1 MLVGDAHPTLGR
13 ELSTHIEKQI
23 VAHLQAVEAL
33 KESAGPLEQAVR
45 LIVDT
50 FKAGRRVY
58 VLGNGGSAADAQH
71 IAAELVGRLKRHDKP
86 PLPAIA
92 LSTDTSALTAI
103 SNDYGFEE
111 VFARQVE
118 ALVREGDVVWA
129 LSVSGSSPNIIK
141 AVKAAKRQAAKVIGF
156 TGKEGTELR
165 ALCDICLMAEHT
177 DSDRVQEVHQLA
189 YHIVCGLIED
199 EFTEGL

>member
-1 MLVGDAHPTLGR
+1 M
-13 ELSTHIEKQI
+13 STHIEKQI
-23 VAHLQAVEAL
+23 AAHLQVVEAL
-33 KESAGPLEQAVR
+33 KEATDLLEHSVR

-71 IAAELVGRLKRHDKP
+71 IAAELVGRMKRHDKP

-92 LSTDTSALTAI
+92 LTTDTSALTAI
-103 SNDYGFEE
+103 SNDYGFED
-111 VFARQVE
+111 VFARQVD
-118 ALVREGDVVWA
+118 ALVCEGDVVWA
-129 LSVSGSSPNIIK
+129 LSVSGSSPNVIK
-141 AVKAAKRQAAKVIGF
+141 AVKAAKRQAAMVIGF
-156 TGKEGTELR
+156 TGKEGAELR

-199 EFTEGL
+199 EFVNSRQ

>member
-1 MLVGDAHPTLGR
+1 M
-13 ELSTHIEKQI
+13 STHIEKQI
-23 VAHLQAVEAL
+23 ATHLQAVEAL
-33 KESAGPLEQAVR
+33 RDYTGLLEQAVR

-71 IAAELVGRLKRHDKP
+71 IAAELVGRFKQHDRP
-86 PLPAIA
+86 ALPAMA
-92 LSTDTSALTAI
+92 LTTDTSALTAI
-103 SNDYGFEE
+103 SNDYGFED

-129 LSVSGSSPNIIK
+129 LSVSGRSPNVIK
-141 AVKAAKRQAAKVIGF
+141 AVQAAKRQAAKVIGF
-156 TGKEGTELR
+156 AGKEGAELR

-189 YHIVCGLIED
+189 YHIVCGLIEE

>member
-1 MLVGDAHPTLGR
+1 MDRVPYGPMNNG
-13 ELSTHIEKQI
+13 
-23 VAHLQAVEAL
+23 VARSIASHLQAVEAL
-33 KESAGPLEQAVR
+33 KGSAVLLEHAVR

-50 FKAGRRVY
+50 FKAGQRVY

-71 IAAELVGRLKRHDKP
+71 VAAELVGRFKKHDRP
-86 PLPAIA
+86 ALPAIA
-92 LSTDTSALTAI
+92 LTTDTSALTAI

-118 ALVREGDVVWA
+118 ALVREGDVVWV
-129 LSVSGSSPNIIK
+129 LSVSGSSPNIIN
-141 AVKAAKRQAAKVIGF
+141 AVKAAKRQAAMVIGF
-156 TGKEGTELR
+156 TGKEGAELR

-199 EFTEGL
+199 EFVSSRQ

>member
-1 MLVGDAHPTLGR
+1 M
-13 ELSTHIEKQI
+13 STHIEKQI
-23 VAHLQAVEAL
+23 AAHVQAAEAL
-33 KESAGPLEQAVR
+33 RDYTGLLEQAVR

-71 IAAELVGRLKRHDKP
+71 IAAELVGRFKQHDR
-86 PLPAIA
+86 PALQAMA
-92 LSTDTSALTAI
+92 LTTDTSALTAI

-111 VFARQVE
+111 VFARQIE

-141 AVKAAKRQAAKVIGF
+141 AVKAAKQQAAKVIGF
-156 TGKEGTELR
+156 TGKEGTELQ

-189 YHIVCGLIED
+189 YHIVCGLIEG
-199 EFTEGL
+199 EFTENL

>member
-1 MLVGDAHPTLGR
+1 MDRVPYGPMNTG
-13 ELSTHIEKQI
+13 
-23 VAHLQAVEAL
+23 VARSIASHLQAAEAL
-33 KESAGPLEQAVR
+33 KGSAVLLEQAVR

-71 IAAELVGRLKRHDKP
+71 IAAELVGRFKQHDRP
-86 PLPAIA
+86 ALPAIA
-92 LSTDTSALTAI
+92 LTTDTSALTAI
-103 SNDYGFEE
+103 SNDYGFED

-129 LSVSGSSPNIIK
+129 LSVSGRSPNIIK
-141 AVKAAKRQAAKVIGF
+141 AVKAAKRQAAVVIGF
-156 TGKEGTELR
+156 TGKEGAELR

-177 DSDRVQEVHQLA
+177 DSDRVQEFHQLA

-199 EFTEGL
+199 EFAEGS

>member
-1 MLVGDAHPTLGR
+1 MNNG
-13 ELSTHIEKQI
+13 
-23 VAHLQAVEAL
+23 VARSIASHLQAVEAL
-33 KESAGPLEQAVR
+33 KGSAVLLEHAVR

-50 FKAGRRVY
+50 FKAGQRVY

-71 IAAELVGRLKRHDKP
+71 VAAELVGRFKKHNRP
-86 PLPAIA
+86 ALPAIA
-92 LSTDTSALTAI
+92 LTTDTSALTAI

-118 ALVREGDVVWA
+118 ALVREGDVVWV
-129 LSVSGSSPNIIK
+129 LSVSGSSPNIIN
-141 AVKAAKRQAAKVIGF
+141 AVKAAKRQAAMVIGF
-156 TGKEGTELR
+156 TGKEGVELR

-199 EFTEGL
+199 EFATGS

>member
-1 MLVGDAHPTLGR
+1 MG
-13 ELSTHIEKQI
+13 THIEKQI
-23 VAHLQAVEAL
+23 AAHLQAVEVL
-33 KESAGPLEQAVR
+33 KASASLLEQAVR
-45 LIVDT
+45 LSVDT

-118 ALVREGDVVWA
+118 ALVREGDVVWV

-165 ALCDICLMAEHT
+165 VLCDICLMAEHT

-189 YHIVCGLIED
+189 YHIVCGLIEN

>member
-1 MLVGDAHPTLGR
+1 M
-13 ELSTHIEKQI
+13 STHIEKQI
-23 VAHLQAVEAL
+23 ATHLQAVEAL
-33 KESAGPLEQAVR
+33 KESTDLLELAVR

-86 PLPAIA
+86 ALPAIA

-111 VFARQVE
+111 VFARQVD

-165 ALCDICLMAEHT
+165 ALCDVCLMAEHT

-189 YHIVCGLIED
+189 YHIVCGMIED

>member
-1 MLVGDAHPTLGR
+1 M
-13 ELSTHIEKQI
+13 STHIEKQI
-23 VAHLQAVEAL
+23 AAHLQAVEAL
-33 KESAGPLEQAVR
+33 KESTGLLEQAVR

-71 IAAELVGRLKRHDKP
+71 IAAELIGRLKRHDKP
-86 PLPAIA
+86 PLPAIS
-92 LSTDTSALTAI
+92 LTTDTSALTAI

-141 AVKAAKRQAAKVIGF
+141 AAKAAKRQAAKVIGF
-156 TGKEGTELR
+156 TGQEGSELQ

-199 EFTEGL
+199 AFTEGL

>member
-1 MLVGDAHPTLGR
+1 MDRVPYGPMNNG
-13 ELSTHIEKQI
+13 
-23 VAHLQAVEAL
+23 VARSIASHLQAVEAL
-33 KESAGPLEQAVR
+33 KGSAVLLEHAVR

-50 FKAGRRVY
+50 FKAGQRVY

-71 IAAELVGRLKRHDKP
+71 VAAELVGRFKKHNRP
-86 PLPAIA
+86 ALPAIA
-92 LSTDTSALTAI
+92 LTTDTSALTAI

-118 ALVREGDVVWA
+118 ALVREGDVVWV
-129 LSVSGSSPNIIK
+129 LSVSGSSPNIIN
-141 AVKAAKRQAAKVIGF
+141 AVKAAKRQAAMVIGF
-156 TGKEGTELR
+156 TGKEGAELR

-199 EFTEGL
+199 EFVSSRQ

>member
-1 MLVGDAHPTLGR
+1 MATSIDKQLDDH
-13 ELSTHIEKQI
+13 LS
-23 VAHLQAVEAL
+23 AVEKL
-33 KESAGPLEQAVR
+33 KTYASMIEQIAKS
-45 LIVDT
+45 IVEA

-71 IAAELVGRLKRHDKP
+71 IAAELVGRFKQHDRP
-86 PLPAIA
+86 ALPAMA
-92 LSTDTSALTAI
+92 LTTDTSALTAI

-156 TGKEGTELR
+156 TGKEGAELR

-199 EFTEGL
+199 EFVSSSQ

>member
-1 MLVGDAHPTLGR
+1 MNNG
-13 ELSTHIEKQI
+13 
-23 VAHLQAVEAL
+23 VAESIASHLQAAGAL
-33 KESAGPLEQAVR
+33 KGSAALLEQTVR
-45 LIVDT
+45 LSVDT

-71 IAAELVGRLKRHDKP
+71 IAAELIGRLKRHDKP

-156 TGKEGTELR
+156 TGKEGAELR
-165 ALCDICLMAEHT
+165 ALCDICLMADHT

-199 EFTEGL
+199 AFVSSRQ

>member
-1 MLVGDAHPTLGR
+1 MATAIDKQLDDH
-13 ELSTHIEKQI
+13 LS
-23 VAHLQAVEAL
+23 AVEKL
-33 KESAGPLEQAVR
+33 KTCTSMIEQIAKS
-45 LIVDT
+45 IVEA

-71 IAAELVGRLKRHDKP
+71 IAAELVGRMKRHDKP

-92 LSTDTSALTAI
+92 LTTDTSALTAI
-103 SNDYGFEE
+103 SNDYGFED

-118 ALVREGDVVWA
+118 ALVCEGDVVWA
-129 LSVSGSSPNIIK
+129 LSVSGSSPNVIK

-156 TGKEGTELR
+156 TGKEGAELR
-165 ALCDICLMAEHT
+165 TLCDICLMAEHT

-199 EFTEGL
+199 EFVNSSQ

>member
-1 MLVGDAHPTLGR
+1 M
-13 ELSTHIEKQI
+13 STHIEKQI
-23 VAHLQAVEAL
+23 AAHLQAVEAL
-33 KESAGPLEQAVR
+33 KESTGLLEQAVR

-141 AVKAAKRQAAKVIGF
+141 AVKAAKRQAARVIGF
-156 TGKEGTELR
+156 TGKEGTELQ

-189 YHIVCGLIED
+189 YHIVCGLVEE
-199 EFTEGL
+199 EFTKSS

>member
-1 MLVGDAHPTLGR
+1 MDRVPYGPMNTGVVRSIA
-13 ELSTHIEKQI
+13 S
-23 VAHLQAVEAL
+23 HLQAAEAL
-33 KESAGPLEQAVR
+33 KGSAALLEQAVR

-71 IAAELVGRLKRHDKP
+71 IAAELVGRFKTHDKP
-86 PLPAIA
+86 ALPAIA
-92 LSTDTSALTAI
+92 LTTDTSALTAI
-103 SNDYGFEE
+103 SNDYGFED

-118 ALVREGDVVWA
+118 ALVGEGDVVWA
-129 LSVSGSSPNIIK
+129 LSVSGSSPNVIK
-141 AVKAAKRQAAKVIGF
+141 AVKAAKRQAAVVIGF
-156 TGKEGTELR
+156 TGKEGAELR

-199 EFTEGL
+199 EFVSSKQ

>member
-1 MLVGDAHPTLGR
+1 ML
-13 ELSTHIEKQI
+13 THIEKQI
-23 VAHLQAVEAL
+23 AAHLQAAEAL
-33 KESAGPLEQAVR
+33 KGSAALLEQAVR

-50 FKAGRRVY
+50 FRAGRRVY

-71 IAAELVGRLKRHDKP
+71 IAAELIGRLKRHDKP
-86 PLPAIA
+86 ALPAIA
-92 LSTDTSALTAI
+92 LTTDTSALTAI
-103 SNDYGFEE
+103 SNDYGFER
-111 VFARQVE
+111 VFERQVE

-141 AVKAAKRQAAKVIGF
+141 AVKAAKRQAAVVIGF
-156 TGKEGTELR
+156 TGKEGAELR

>member
-1 MLVGDAHPTLGR
+1 M
-13 ELSTHIEKQI
+13 STRIETQI
-23 VAHLQAVEAL
+23 AVHLQAVEAL
-33 KESAGPLEQAVR
+33 NDSTGLLEQAAALV
-45 LIVDT
+45 VQT

-71 IAAELVGRLKRHDKP
+71 IAAELVGRFKAADRP
-86 PLPAIA
+86 ALPAVA
-92 LSTDTSALTAI
+92 LTTDTSALTAI

-129 LSVSGSSPNIIK
+129 LSVSGTSSNVIK

-156 TGKEGTELR
+156 TGTEGAELQ
-165 ALCDICLMAEHT
+165 ALCDLCLMAEHT

-189 YHIVCGLIED
+189 YHIVCGLVED
-199 EFTEGL
+199 EFTKRT

>member
-1 MLVGDAHPTLGR
+1 MNNG
-13 ELSTHIEKQI
+13 
-23 VAHLQAVEAL
+23 VARSIASHLQAVEAL
-33 KESAGPLEQAVR
+33 KGSAVLLEHAVR

-50 FKAGRRVY
+50 FKAGQRVY

-71 IAAELVGRLKRHDKP
+71 VAAELVGRFKKHDRP
-86 PLPAIA
+86 ALPAIA
-92 LSTDTSALTAI
+92 LTTDTSALTAI

-118 ALVREGDVVWA
+118 ALVREGDVVWV
-129 LSVSGSSPNIIK
+129 LSVSGSSPNIIN
-141 AVKAAKRQAAKVIGF
+141 AVKAAKRQAAMVIGF
-156 TGKEGTELR
+156 TGKEGAELR

-199 EFTEGL
+199 EFVSSRQ

>member
-1 MLVGDAHPTLGR
+1 M
-13 ELSTHIEKQI
+13 STHIEKQI
-23 VAHLQAVEAL
+23 ATHLQATEAL
-33 KESAGPLEQAVR
+33 KDSTGLLEQAVR

-129 LSVSGSSPNIIK
+129 LSVSGSSPNVIN

-156 TGKEGTELR
+156 TGKEGAELQ
-165 ALCDICLMAEHT
+165 ALCDICLMADHA
-177 DSDRVQEVHQLA
+177 DSDRVQEVHQLV

>member
-1 MLVGDAHPTLGR
+1 M
-13 ELSTHIEKQI
+13 STHIEKQI
-23 VAHLQAVEAL
+23 AAHLQAVGAL
-33 KESAGPLEQAVR
+33 KGSASLLEQAVR

-71 IAAELVGRLKRHDKP
+71 IAAELVGRFKQHDRP
-86 PLPAIA
+86 ALPAMA
-92 LSTDTSALTAI
+92 LTTDTSALTAI
-103 SNDYGFEE
+103 SNDYGFED

-118 ALVREGDVVWA
+118 ALVREGDVLWA

-156 TGKEGTELR
+156 TGKEGAELR

-199 EFTEGL
+199 EFVSSSQ

>member
-1 MLVGDAHPTLGR
+1 M
-13 ELSTHIEKQI
+13 STHIEKQI
-23 VAHLQAVEAL
+23 AAHLQAVEAL
-33 KESAGPLEQAVR
+33 RDSTGLLEQAVR
-45 LIVDT
+45 LIVET

-71 IAAELVGRLKRHDKP
+71 IAAEFVGRFKKHDRLA
-86 PLPAIA
+86 LPAIA
-92 LSTDTSALTAI
+92 LTTDTSALTAI
-103 SNDYGFEE
+103 SNDYGFED

-129 LSVSGSSPNIIK
+129 LSVSGRSPNVIK
-141 AVKAAKRQAAKVIGF
+141 AVEAAKRQAAMVIGF
-156 TGKEGTELR
+156 TGKEGAELR

-199 EFTEGL
+199 NFTEGS

>member
-1 MLVGDAHPTLGR
+1 MPISIDKQLDDH
-13 ELSTHIEKQI
+13 LS
-23 VAHLQAVEAL
+23 AVEKL
-33 KESAGPLEQAVR
+33 KTCTSMIEQIAKS
-45 LIVDT
+45 IVEA

-92 LSTDTSALTAI
+92 LTTDTSALTAI

-111 VFARQVE
+111 VFARQVD
-118 ALVREGDVVWA
+118 ALVREGDVVWV
-129 LSVSGSSPNIIK
+129 LSVSGRSPNIIK

-156 TGKEGTELR
+156 TGKEGTELQ
-165 ALCDICLMAEHT
+165 AMCDICLMAQHT
-177 DSDRVQEVHQLA
+177 DSDRVQEVHQLP

>member
-1 MLVGDAHPTLGR
+1 LPISIDKQLEDH
-13 ELSTHIEKQI
+13 LSAINK
-23 VAHLQAVEAL
+23 L
-33 KESAGPLEQAVR
+33 KGCASLLEQAFR
-45 LIVDT
+45 LIVET
-50 FKAGRRVY
+50 FRAGRRVY

-71 IAAELVGRLKRHDKP
+71 IAAELVGRLKRHDSP
-86 PLPAIA
+86 ALPAIA

-129 LSVSGSSPNIIK
+129 LSVSGRSPNVIK
-141 AVKAAKRQAAKVIGF
+141 AVKAAKQQAAKVIGF
-156 TGKEGTELR
+156 TGKEGGELQ

-199 EFTEGL
+199 EFVSGSQ

>member
-1 MLVGDAHPTLGR
+1 MN
-13 ELSTHIEKQI
+13 THIEKQI
-23 VAHLQAVEAL
+23 TAHLQAAEAL
-33 KESAGPLEQAVR
+33 QDSAVLLEQAVR

-71 IAAELVGRLKRHDKP
+71 IAAEMVGRLKRHDKP

-92 LSTDTSALTAI
+92 LTTDTSALTAI
-103 SNDYGFEE
+103 SNDYGFEDI
-111 VFARQVE
+111 FARQVE
-118 ALVREGDVVWA
+118 ALVQEGDVVWA

-141 AVKAAKRQAAKVIGF
+141 AVQAAKRQAAKVIGF
-156 TGKEGTELR
+156 TGMEGSELR

-189 YHIVCGLIED
+189 YHIVCGLVEE
-199 EFTEGL
+199 EFTKSS

>member
-1 MLVGDAHPTLGR
+1 M
-13 ELSTHIEKQI
+13 STHIETQI
-23 VAHLQAVEAL
+23 AAHLQAVEAL
-33 KESAGPLEQAVR
+33 KDSTGLLEQAVR

-50 FKAGRRVY
+50 FKAGQRVY

-71 IAAELVGRLKRHDKP
+71 VAAELVGRFKKHDRP
-86 PLPAIA
+86 ALPAIA
-92 LSTDTSALTAI
+92 LTTDTSALTAI

-118 ALVREGDVVWA
+118 ALVREGDVVWV
-129 LSVSGSSPNIIK
+129 LSVSGSSPNIIN
-141 AVKAAKRQAAKVIGF
+141 AVKAAKRQAAMVIGF
-156 TGKEGTELR
+156 TGKEGAELR

-199 EFTEGL
+199 EFVSSRQ

>member
-1 MLVGDAHPTLGR
+1 M
-13 ELSTHIEKQI
+13 
-23 VAHLQAVEAL
+23 
-33 KESAGPLEQAVR
+33 
-45 LIVDT
+45 
-50 FKAGRRVY
+50 
-58 VLGNGGSAADAQH
+58 
-71 IAAELVGRLKRHDKP
+71 
-86 PLPAIA
+86 
-92 LSTDTSALTAI
+92 
-103 SNDYGFEE
+103 
-111 VFARQVE
+111 
-118 ALVREGDVVWA
+118 WA

-199 EFTEGL
+199 EFTAGL

>member
-1 MLVGDAHPTLGR
+1 M
-13 ELSTHIEKQI
+13 STHIEKQI
-23 VAHLQAVEAL
+23 AVHLQAIEAL
-33 KESAGPLEQAVR
+33 RDSTGLLEQAVR

-71 IAAELVGRLKRHDKP
+71 IAAELVGRFKKRDRP
-86 PLPAIA
+86 ALPAIA
-92 LSTDTSALTAI
+92 LTTDTSALTAI

-156 TGKEGTELR
+156 TGKEGAELR

-189 YHIVCGLIED
+189 YHIVCSLIEE
-199 EFTEGL
+199 EFTQGL